1 MPRSHL
7 FEVDGVNPPRKISKL
22 SLRYRAFLR
31 KDKMPLRV
39 ARPPSGRAIV
49 SQTHP
54 AATAAAAAARVEAA
68 ADKINGG
75 KFATPTSRDSPSR
88 ATKTLANEKISEI
101 FHRHPRAAVGVEAPD
116 DDQATAGVLVD
127 FADAVT
133 GVSVLPRGIPLLAA
147 LPPLWNAWWCG
158 ACTALHFVG
167 EGGELLGPCQMC
179 QVRNPVRNHVMLDPD
194 EREELM
200 RTPGLSY
207 QPPGPGVAYPSPPPS
222 RVGKTSGMS
231 ASDHDSSQDSSLIGS
246 EGGLG
251 IGDLSFSGEEDDDDF
266 EGEKT
271 DQEVSKYTFHDR
283 LEHYMEREMIKEEN
297 RKSVELAV
305 MVEAGSNVR
314 EMGVMTKEL
323 RANRFLSEY
332 LSILADIP
340 DSRFGDDDGLRAS
353 MQHRFKGMRKGEMTA
368 ENLLRKYEG
377 ELTTLRRFAY
387 KFPGFGNLSKIPSG
401 TAQLQQLRKPLVAKL
416 WVDKNP
422 VSQFVLV
429 ISCA

>member
-39 ARPPSGRAIV
+39 ARPPSGRAVV

-75 KFATPTSRDSPSR
+75 NFSAPTSRDSPSR

-101 FHRHPRAAVGVEAPD
+101 FHRHPRGADVAVEAPND
-116 DDQATAGVLVD
+116 VQATAGVLVD
-127 FADAVT
+127 LADAVT
-133 GVSVLPRGIPLLAA
+133 GVSVLPRKIPLAVA

-167 EGGELLGPCQMC
+167 DGGELIGPCQMC
-179 QVRNPVRNHVMLDPD
+179 QLRNPVRNHVMLDPD
-194 EREELM
+194 EREELR

-207 QPPGPGVAYPSPPPS
+207 QQPGSGVAYPPPS

-231 ASDHDSSQDSSLIGS
+231 ASDHDSSQNSSLIGS

-271 DQEVSKYTFHDR
+271 DQEVSKYGFQQR
-283 LEHYMEREMIKEEN
+283 LKHYMERELIKEEN
-297 RKSVELAV
+297 RKLVALAV
-305 MVEAGSNVR
+305 MVEAGANVR
-314 EMGVMTKEL
+314 EIGVMTKEL
-323 RANRFLSEY
+323 RANRFHGEYVTSEAAPCPLQPCY
-332 LSILADIP
+332 FDKWDFLLIYGI
-340 DSRFGDDDGLRAS
+340 AS
-353 MQHRFKGMRKGEMTA
+353 
-368 ENLLRKYEG
+368 
-377 ELTTLRRFAY
+377 TLWAFQY
-387 KFPGFGNLSKIPSG
+387 VF
-401 TAQLQQLRKPLVAKL
+401 
-416 WVDKNP
+416 
-422 VSQFVLV
+422 
-429 ISCA
+429 SCI

>member
-1 MPRSHL
+1 M
-7 FEVDGVNPPRKISKL
+7 
-22 SLRYRAFLR
+22 
-31 KDKMPLRV
+31 
-39 ARPPSGRAIV
+39 
-49 SQTHP
+49 
-54 AATAAAAAARVEAA
+54 
-68 ADKINGG
+68 
-75 KFATPTSRDSPSR
+75 SP
-88 ATKTLANEKISEI
+88 
-101 FHRHPRAAVGVEAPD
+101 
-116 DDQATAGVLVD
+116 
-127 FADAVT
+127 
-133 GVSVLPRGIPLLAA
+133 
-147 LPPLWNAWWCG
+147 
-158 ACTALHFVG
+158 
-167 EGGELLGPCQMC
+167 
-179 QVRNPVRNHVMLDPD
+179 
-194 EREELM
+194 
-200 RTPGLSY
+200 
-207 QPPGPGVAYPSPPPS
+207 
-222 RVGKTSGMS
+222 
-231 ASDHDSSQDSSLIGS
+231 SDHDSSQDSSSIGS

-271 DQEVSKYTFHDR
+271 DQEVSKYSFYDR

-323 RANRFLSEY
+323 RANRFHSEY
-332 LSILADIP
+332 VSILADIP
-340 DSRFGDDDGLRAS
+340 DSRFGDNGLRAS
-353 MQHRFKGMRKGEMTA
+353 MQNRFKGMRKGEMTA

-387 KFPGFGNLSKIPSG
+387 KFPGVGNLSKLPSG